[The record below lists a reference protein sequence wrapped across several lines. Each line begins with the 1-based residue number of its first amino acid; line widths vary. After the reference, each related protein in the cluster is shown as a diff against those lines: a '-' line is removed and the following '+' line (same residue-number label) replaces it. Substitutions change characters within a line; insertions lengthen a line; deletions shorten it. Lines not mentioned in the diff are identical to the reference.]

1 MRTYALTSNPTLS
14 GYDIVE
20 TLTERDGTQTSIVI
34 LTCYDIERVDG
45 LIDHFKAEDLRI
57 LEDEQDG
64 VFEDV
69 THVDDPSDG
78 PAVG

>member
-1 MRTYALTSNPTLS
+1 MRTYALTANEALS

-64 VFEDV
+64 IFEEV
-69 THVDDPSDG
+69 TDADDFNDG